1 MILSDQELKDVIL
14 KNSLLDEKTLVD
26 MEELSRMSESTLYDT
41 LLDRH
46 ILADDKMGEMIS
58 RHIGV
63 PFINLDVV
71 TVPDNILHILPERM
85 AKKRKCIIFERT
97 KEGIKIAMEN
107 PKDDQVLG
115 MLRKKTETNVLVY
128 FATPKAI
135 QAALEVYKIDIKK
148 VLQDYSDENE
158 NNDLSGTLLDEASG
172 DEEAPISQLADI
184 LFEHA
189 YREKASDIH
198 VEPQEDNQAIIRYRV
213 DGVLHDIATFQ
224 RFIHERMIS
233 RLKVLAK
240 LRTDEHHATQDGK
253 IRANINGQYVDIR
266 LSILPIV
273 DGEKAVMRILS
284 THGRPM
290 SLVDLGMR
298 PTDLQRVK
306 SAYERSFGMIL
317 STGPTGA
324 GKSTSIYAILRI
336 LNIRE
341 KNITTIEDPV
351 EYRIKGINQ
360 INVNPKTGLTFAA
373 GLRSILRQ
381 DPNIVFVGE
390 IRDGE
395 TANIAVN
402 AALTGHL
409 VLSTLHTNDAAT
421 AIVRL
426 IDMKVE
432 PFLVA
437 STVNVI
443 IAQRLVRK
451 VCNNCRVSRMAKREE
466 LVPFFGEKTVNKHTA
481 DKDTIEIF
489 SGVGC
494 KACGKT
500 GYEGRLGLFE
510 VLLVSP
516 KIKEMTVNK
525 ANSDVIAVQAM
536 EEGMTTMP
544 EDGLIKILQ
553 GSTTIEEVMRVT
565 KTESV

>member
-1 MILSDQELKDVIL
+1 MLLSDKELSDIVSKKGLLKDSTIEEVVEFA
-14 KNSLLDEKTLVD
+14 KSAEMSLYEALVERQLVED
-26 MEELSRMSESTLYDT
+26 GVLGESIAQHY
-41 LLDRH
+41 
-46 ILADDKMGEMIS
+46 
-58 RHIGV
+58 GV
-63 PFINLDVV
+63 PFVNLETVI
-71 TVPDNILHILPERM
+71 VPDNILHILPERM
-85 AKKRKCIIFERT
+85 AKKRRCIVFEKGRDGV
-97 KEGIKIAMEN
+97 KVAMEN
-107 PKDDQVLG
+107 PQDQTVLD
-115 MLRKKTETNVLVY
+115 MLHKKTEMAIMPHY
-128 FATPKAI
+128 ATPKTVT
-135 QAALEVYKIDIKK
+135 AALEVYKTDIKK
-148 VLQDYSDENE
+148 TLQDYSDENE
-158 NNDLSGTLLDEASG
+158 DSLLGAEESPS
-172 DEEAPISQLADI
+172 DEEAPISQLIDI

-198 VEPQEDNQAIIRYRV
+198 IEPQEDNQAIIRYRI
-213 DGVLHDIATFQ
+213 DGVLHDIATFP
-224 RFIHERMIS
+224 RNIHERMVS

-240 LRTDEHHATQDGK
+240 LRTDEHYATQDGK
-253 IRANINGQYVDIR
+253 VRANINTQLVDIR

-273 DGEKAVMRILS
+273 DGEKVVMRILS
-284 THGRPM
+284 THGRPL

-298 PTDLQRVK
+298 PPDLQRVK

-317 STGPTGA
+317 STGPTGS

-336 LNIRE
+336 LNTRE

-351 EYRIKGINQ
+351 EYRIKGVNQ
-360 INVNPKTGLTFAA
+360 INVNPKAGLTFAA

-421 AIVRL
+421 AVVRL

-451 VCNNCRVSRMAKREE
+451 VCDNCRVSRMVKPEE
-466 LVPFFGEKTVNKHTA
+466 LTTSFGKEIVKKHITNK
-481 DKDTIEIF
+481 DSVEIF

-494 KACGKT
+494 KACSKT
-500 GYEGRLGLFE
+500 GYLGRVGLFE
-510 VLLVSP
+510 VLLVTP
-516 KIKEMTVNK
+516 KIKDLTVSK
-525 ANSDVIAVQAM
+525 ASSDVINTVAI

-544 EDGLIKILQ
+544 EDGLLKVFQ
-553 GSTTIEEVMRVT
+553 GITTIEEVVRVT

>member
-1 MILSDQELKDVIL
+1 MLLTDQELRDIL
-14 KNSLLDEKTLVD
+14 LRAGLLDEKTLTE
-26 MEELSRMSESTLYDT
+26 MEELARSSEVSLYDIIVERR
-41 LLDRH
+41 LLPDEK
-46 ILADDKMGEMIS
+46 IGELIAT
-58 RHIGV
+58 HFGV
-63 PFINLDVV
+63 PFINLSLVV
-71 TVPDNILHILPERM
+71 VPDNVLHVLPERI
-85 AKKRKCIIFERT
+85 AKKRRCIVFERG
-97 KEGIKIAMEN
+97 KDGVKIAMEN
-107 PKDDQVLG
+107 PKDDQVIQ
-115 MLRKKTETNVLVY
+115 MLRKKTETNILVY
-128 FATPKAI
+128 FATPQSMQK
-135 QAALEVYKIDIKK
+135 ALEVYKIDIKK

-158 NNDLSGTLLDEASG
+158 DEDGVNPDLSSQ

-198 VEPQEDNQAIIRYRV
+198 VEPQENNQAIIRYRV
-213 DGVLHDIATFQ
+213 DGVLHDIATFP
-224 RFIHERMIS
+224 RSIHERIIS

-240 LRTDEHHATQDGK
+240 LRTDEHHSTQDGK

-284 THGRPM
+284 THGRPL

-298 PTDLQRVK
+298 PPDLQRVK
-306 SAYERSFGMIL
+306 NAYEKSFGMIL

-324 GKSTSIYAILRI
+324 GKSTSIYAVLRI
-336 LNIRE
+336 LNVRE

-360 INVNPKTGLTFAA
+360 INVNPKAGLTFAA

-421 AIVRL
+421 AVVRL

-451 VCNNCRVSRMAKREE
+451 VCNNCRVSRIAKKEE
-466 LVPFFGEKTVNKHTA
+466 LESFFGPSIIKKHIP
-481 DKDTIEIF
+481 DKDTVEIF

-500 GYEGRLGLFE
+500 GYLGRVGLFE
-510 VLLVSP
+510 VLVVSQ
-516 KIKEMTVNK
+516 KIRDLTVNK
-525 ANSDVIAVQAM
+525 ANSDLIAQVAI

-544 EDGLIKILQ
+544 EDGLIKLVQ
-553 GSTTIEEVMRVT
+553 GITTIEEVMRVT

>member
-1 MILSDQELKDVIL
+1 MLLTDQEFKDIL
-14 KNSLLDEKTLVD
+14 LRANFLDSKTITD
-26 MEELSRMSESTLYDT
+26 MEELARSSEVSLYDVIVERD
-41 LLDRH
+41 LVNDEK
-46 ILADDKMGEMIS
+46 IGEAIAQ
-58 RHIGV
+58 HFGV
-63 PFINLDVV
+63 PFINLKLVII
-71 TVPDNILHILPERM
+71 PDNVLHILPERM
-85 AKKRKCIIFERT
+85 AKKRRCIVFERG
-97 KEGIKIAMEN
+97 KEGVKIAMEN
-107 PKDDQVLG
+107 PKDDQVIE
-115 MLRKKTETNVLVY
+115 MLRRKTEANILVY
-128 FATPKAI
+128 FATPLAI
-135 QAALEVYKIDIKK
+135 QKALEVYKIDIKK

-158 NNDLSGTLLDEASG
+158 GEEMLGSDAGSD

-189 YREKASDIH
+189 YREAASDIH
-198 VEPQEDNQAIIRYRV
+198 VEPQENNQAIIRYRI
-213 DGVLHDIATFQ
+213 DGVLHDIATFP
-224 RFIHERMIS
+224 RPIHERMIS
-233 RLKVLAK
+233 RFKVLAK

-253 IRANINGQYVDIR
+253 IRVDINGQYVDIR

-298 PTDLQRVK
+298 PPDLQRVK
-306 SAYERSFGMIL
+306 SAYEKSFGMIL

-336 LNIRE
+336 LNVRE

-360 INVNPKTGLTFAA
+360 INVNPKSGLTFAA

-421 AIVRL
+421 AVVRL

-451 VCNNCRVSRMAKREE
+451 VCNNCRVSRMTKREE
-466 LVPFFGEKTVNKHTA
+466 LISFFGPTIVNKYLS
-481 DKDTIEIF
+481 DKDSVEVF

-494 KACGKT
+494 KVCGKT
-500 GYEGRLGLFE
+500 GYSGRLGLFE
-510 VLLVSP
+510 VLLVSQ
-516 KIKEMTVNK
+516 KIKELTINK
-525 ANSDVIAVQAM
+525 SNSDLIAQTAI

-565 KTESV
+565 KTENV

>member
-14 KNSLLDEKTLVD
+14 KNNFLDEKTLAD
-26 MEELSRMSESTLYDT
+26 MEELSKMSESTLYDT
-41 LLDRH
+41 ILDRH
-46 ILADDKMGEMIS
+46 ILSDDKMGEAIG
-58 RHIGV
+58 RQIGV
-63 PFINLDVV
+63 PYINLDLVII
-71 TVPDNILHILPERM
+71 PDNILHILPERM
-85 AKKRKCIIFERT
+85 AKKRKCIVFERS
-97 KEGIKIAMEN
+97 KEGIKIAMDN
-107 PKDDQVLG
+107 PKDEQVLE

-128 FATPKAI
+128 FATPNAI
-135 QAALEVYKIDIKK
+135 QKALEVYKIDIKK
-148 VLQDYSDENE
+148 VLQDYSDESD
-158 NNDLSGTLLDEASG
+158 DLSGALADDAVG

-224 RFIHERMIS
+224 RLIHERMIS

-253 IRANINGQYVDIR
+253 IRTNINGQYVDIR

-451 VCNNCRVSRMAKREE
+451 VCNNCRISRMAKREE
-466 LVPFFGEKTVNKHTA
+466 LVPFFGEKIVNKHTA

-494 KACGKT
+494 KVCGKT

-525 ANSDVIAVQAM
+525 ANSDIIALQAV

-553 GSTTIEEVMRVT
+553 GATTIEEVMRVT

>member
-1 MILSDQELKDVIL
+1 MQLSDIELKKIL
-14 KNSLLDEKTLVD
+14 LTAGALEEKTLLD
-26 MEELSRMSESTLYDT
+26 AEELARTADMSLYDS
-41 LLDRH
+41 LLERSYVPDEK
-46 ILADDKMGEMIS
+46 IGEAVAA
-58 RHIGV
+58 HYGV
-63 PFINLDVV
+63 PYVNLDLIV
-71 TVPDNILHILPERM
+71 VPDNVLHVLPERI
-85 AKKRKCIIFERT
+85 AKKRHCVVFERGR
-97 KEGIKIAMEN
+97 EGIKIAMEN
-107 PKDDQVLG
+107 PKDDQILE
-115 MLRKKTETNVLVY
+115 MLRKKTQANILIY
-128 FATPKAI
+128 YATPLAI
-135 QAALEVYKIDIKK
+135 GKALEVYKIDIKK
-148 VLQDYSDENE
+148 ALQDYSDESDSQSATE
-158 NNDLSGTLLDEASG
+158 SDSD
-172 DEEAPISQLADI
+172 EAPISQLVDI

-198 VEPQEDNQAIIRYRV
+198 IEPQEENQAVIRYRV
-213 DGVLHDIATFQ
+213 DGVLHDIATFP
-224 RFIHERMIS
+224 RSVHERMIS
-233 RLKVLAK
+233 RFKVLAR
-240 LRTDEHHATQDGK
+240 LRTDEHYGTQDGK
-253 IRANINGQYVDIR
+253 IRANITGQMIDIR

-273 DGEKAVMRILS
+273 DGEKSVMRVLS
-284 THGRPM
+284 THGRPL

-298 PTDLQRVK
+298 PPDLQRVK
-306 SAYERSFGMIL
+306 LAYERSFGMIL
-317 STGPTGA
+317 STGPTGS

-336 LNIRE
+336 LNTRE

-360 INVNPKTGLTFAA
+360 INANPKTGLTFAA

-395 TANIAVN
+395 TATIAVN

-421 AIVRL
+421 AVIRL

-451 VCNNCRVSRMAKREE
+451 VCSNCRVSHMVKKEE
-466 LVPFFGEKTVNKHTA
+466 LVAFFGPEAVQRQIP
-481 DKDTIEIF
+481 DKDIVEVF

-494 KACGKT
+494 KTCGRT
-500 GYEGRLGLFE
+500 GYSGRIGLFE
-510 VLLVSP
+510 VLVVTP
-516 KIKEMTVNK
+516 RIKELTVAK
-525 ANSDVIAVQAM
+525 ASSDIIVKTAT
-536 EEGMTTMP
+536 EEGMTMMP

-565 KTESV
+565 KTEGT

>member
-1 MILSDQELKDVIL
+1 MSDAEFKDVVL
-14 KNSLLDEKTLVD
+14 KSQLLDNSTIAELV
-26 MEELSRMSESTLYDT
+26 ELANYSETTLYDIII
-41 LLDRH
+41 DRKV
-46 ILADDKMGEMIS
+46 IDDEKIGEIVARHFGKPFVNLSAIS
-58 RHIGV
+58 I
-63 PFINLDVV
+63 
-71 TVPDNILHILPERM
+71 PDNILHILPERM
-85 AKKRKCIIFERT
+85 AKKRRCIVFERVR
-97 KEGIKIAMEN
+97 EGLKIAMED
-107 PKDDQVLG
+107 PRDEQVINAL
-115 MLRKKTETNVLVY
+115 KQKTNSEILVY
-128 FATPKAI
+128 YATPRAI
-135 QAALEVYKIDIKK
+135 QRSLDVYKIDIKK
-148 VLQDYSDENE
+148 VLQDYSDEAGQ
-158 NNDLSGTLLDEASG
+158 DDYDQGDMG
-172 DEEAPISQLADI
+172 DDEEAPISQLADI

-198 VEPQEDNQAIIRYRV
+198 IEPQEDSQAIVRYRV
-213 DGVLHDIATFQ
+213 DGVLHDIATFP
-224 RFIHERMIS
+224 RSIHERVMS

-253 IRANINGQYVDIR
+253 IRASINGQYVDIR

-273 DGEKAVMRILS
+273 DGEKAVMRVLS
-284 THGRPM
+284 THGRPL

-298 PTDLQRVK
+298 PPDLQRVK
-306 SAYERSFGMIL
+306 SAYERSFGMLL
-317 STGPTGA
+317 STGPTGS

-336 LNIRE
+336 LNVRE

-360 INVNPKTGLTFAA
+360 INVNPKAGLTFAA

-421 AIVRL
+421 AVVRL

-443 IAQRLVRK
+443 IAQRLVRR
-451 VCNNCRVSRMAKREE
+451 VCQNCRVSRIVKKEE
-466 LVPFFGEKTVNKHTA
+466 LIKFFGATIIEKNLK
-481 DKDTIEIF
+481 DKDSVEVF

-494 KACGKT
+494 KLCGKT
-500 GYEGRLGLFE
+500 GYLGRVGLFE
-510 VLLVSP
+510 VLLVSQ
-516 KIKEMTVNK
+516 KIKELTINK
-525 ANSDVIAVQAM
+525 ANSDAVAQLAI

-544 EDGLIKILQ
+544 EDGLIKVMQ
-553 GSTTIEEVMRVT
+553 GATTVEEVMRVT